1 MYILLIEHPVND
13 YETWKQAFDSD
24 PLNRKRSGMGKYT
37 ISRRIDDQNIVIV
50 ELEFE
55 NIADAETCLT
65 NLQSL
70 WNRVGDF
77 VINSPRT
84 TLSKV
89 EERKELK

>member
-1 MYILLIEHPVND
+1 MYLLLIEHPVND
-13 YETWKQAFDSD
+13 YESWKKAFDSD
-24 PLNRKRSGMGKYT
+24 PLNREGSGVRKYT
-37 ISRRIDDQNIVIV
+37 ISRRTDDTGIVIV
-50 ELEFE
+50 ELEFDSITE
-55 NIADAETCLT
+55 AETALA